1 MRIPTVNLRGEPI
14 HAITERDCVS
24 LILER
29 HQAGDGGW
37 VVTHNLDHLR
47 RLGSDRDFAG
57 LCRSASLRVADG
69 MPLIWASKMQGGR
82 ALPERVAGSSL
93 IYSLTEAGD
102 RAGCSFYF
110 LGGNAGT
117 AAKTASVLAARYVGL
132 RVAGTECPP
141 VGFDQDADYL
151 RSLAARLTA
160 AAPDIVYVA
169 LGSPKQ
175 EQLIGKLVESL
186 PRAWFIGVGVSFS
199 FVAGEIRRAPRWMQQ
214 AGLEWLHRLIQEPV
228 RLSKRYMIDGM
239 RTALVLFTT
248 CLTSRYFAGR
258 TVAAEAGDLPTKT
271 TGVSPR
277 LLRGEV
283 AADEGFLDVDTP
295 TI

>member
-1 MRIPTVNLRGEPI
+1 MRIPIVNLRGEHI
-14 HAITERDCVS
+14 HAITERQCVS
-24 LILER
+24 LILQR
-29 HQAGDGGW
+29 QQAGDGGW
-37 VVTHNLDHLR
+37 VATHNLDHLR
-47 RLGSDRDFAG
+47 RLRCDRDFAE
-57 LCRSASLRVADG
+57 LCRGASLRVADG

-93 IYSLTEAGD
+93 IYSLTEAGA
-102 RAGCSFYF
+102 RAGCSFFF
-110 LGGNAGT
+110 LGGNEGT
-117 AAKTASVLAARYVGL
+117 AAKSASVLAARNPGL

-151 RSLAARLTA
+151 RSLAGRLKA

-175 EQLIGKLVESL
+175 EQLIGKLVDLL

-214 AGLEWLHRLIQEPV
+214 ASLEWLHRLIQEPL
-228 RLSKRYMIDGM
+228 RLSQRYMIHGM
-239 RTALVLFTT
+239 RTAMVLFTT
-248 CLTSRYFAGR
+248 CLVSRYFAGR
-258 TVAAEAGDLPTKT
+258 AISADGGDLAAEASRA
-271 TGVSPR
+271 SPR
-277 LLRGEV
+277 LRRGEV

-295 TI
+295 SI

>member
-1 MRIPTVNLRGEPI
+1 MRIPIVKLRGQPI
-14 HAITERDCVS
+14 HAVTERQCVS

-29 HQAGDGGW
+29 QQAGDGGW

-47 RLGSDRDFAG
+47 RLGSDPDFAA
-57 LCRSASLRVADG
+57 LCRTASLRVADG
-69 MPLIWASKMQGGR
+69 MPLIWASRMQGGR
-82 ALPERVAGSSL
+82 VLPERVAGSSL
-93 IYSLTEAGD
+93 IYSLTEAGE
-102 RAGCSFYF
+102 RAGRVFYF
-110 LGGNAGT
+110 LGGNEGT
-117 AAKTASVLAARYVGL
+117 AARTAGALAARYAEL

-141 VGFDQDADYL
+141 LGFDQDADYL
-151 RSLAARLTA
+151 RSLAARLA
-160 AAPDIVYVA
+160 AASPDIVYVA

-175 EQLIGKLVESL
+175 EQLIGKLVELL

-214 AGLEWLHRLIQEPV
+214 SGLEWLHRLLQEPL

-239 RTALVLFTT
+239 RTAMVLFMS
-248 CLTSRYFAGR
+248 CLVSRYFAGR
-258 TVAAEAGDLPTKT
+258 AAPVDRGDLPAEAP
-271 TGVSPR
+271 GVSPR

-283 AADEGFLDVDTP
+283 AVDEGFLDVDTP